1 LAKHDH
7 NRETSDL
14 EQATARLAE
23 ILAPIAAEYERAA
36 YAAVAE
42 DMERQAR
49 EAGLDD
55 ATIAKVRLHSHARE
69 QWRWN

>member
-1 LAKHDH
+1 LAKPYRK
-7 NRETSDL
+7 RETSDIT
-14 EQATARLAE
+14 EATARLAA
-23 ILAPIAAEYERAA
+23 ILAPIAAEYEQAA

-55 ATIAKVRLHSHARE
+55 ATIAKVQLHSRARE